1 MKKKILSLIIS
12 SILVIGGGTSVL
24 LHANNEKAP
33 SEITEVNDL
42 SKDSSE
48 DIDIASSDSQIATQE
63 SNEQTKN
70 NKTASEVNTV
80 NDNISSEKS
89 RAVEPNT
96 YPLNNKETQQPNINK
111 GQAPTKEPNKAPA
124 KAPTQSPTKAPTQ
137 ASTVGSSSGSN
148 NNATSKPISKPN
160 NTVSGMPSIPQNH
173 NVEFLAQVE
182 NEILNLCN
190 NERAKAGLKPL
201 SMDETMR
208 KAARYKA
215 EEMLQYGYFDHN
227 SPYTGSP
234 FQLLQKF
241 HVSYNTAGENIQSST
256 GAGRASVTAQSIVNR
271 WMNSPGHRANI
282 LNGNFGRMGIG
293 VAFSSDGNL
302 AYESQ
307 LFAN

>member
-12 SILVIGGGTSVL
+12 SILVIGGGTVSIL
-24 LHANNEKAP
+24 NRTKNNIPSKISEVTKTVEEP
-33 SEITEVNDL
+33 SEDVV
-42 SKDSSE
+42 
-48 DIDIASSDSQIATQE
+48 ASSDSQIATQE
-63 SNEQTKN
+63 SNEQIKN
-70 NKTASEVNTV
+70 NKSASEVNTV
-80 NDNISSEKS
+80 NHNTASENSKATSSNSNSSKS
-89 RAVEPNT
+89 N
-96 YPLNNKETQQPNINK
+96 ETAKASSNK
-111 GQAPTKEPNKAPA
+111 GQASGGET
-124 KAPTQSPTKAPTQ
+124 
-137 ASTVGSSSGSN
+137 SSRSN
-148 NNATSKPISKPN
+148 NNTSKSSSSAN
-160 NTVSGMPSIPQNH
+160 GMPAIPQNH
-173 NVEFLAQVE
+173 NVEFLSQVE
-182 NEILNLCN
+182 NEILTLCN

-241 HVSYNTAGENIQSST
+241 NVSYNTAGENIQSST
-256 GAGRASVTAQSIVNR
+256 GLGKASVTAQDIVNR
-271 WMNSPGHRANI
+271 WMNSAGHRANI
-282 LNGNFGRMGIG
+282 LNANFGRMGIG

>member
-12 SILVIGGGTSVL
+12 SILVIGGGTAVL
-24 LHANNEKAP
+24 FNTTNDNAP
-33 SEITEVNDL
+33 SEISEGSDL
-42 SKDSSE
+42 TKDSSE
-48 DIDIASSDSQIATQE
+48 DMDVASSDSQIATQE
-63 SNEQTKN
+63 SNEQTEN
-70 NKTASEVNTV
+70 NESASEVNTE
-80 NDNISSEKS
+80 NNNISSENS

-96 YPLNNKETQQPNINK
+96 YSLNNNKTQQPNINK
-111 GQAPTKEPNKAPA
+111 GQA
-124 KAPTQSPTKAPTQ
+124 
-137 ASTVGSSSGSN
+137 STGGSSSGSN
-148 NNATSKPISKPN
+148 SNTTSKPTSKPN

-190 NERAKAGLKPL
+190 NERSKAGLKPL

-241 HVSYNTAGENIQSST
+241 NVSYNTAGENIQSST
-256 GAGRASVTAQSIVNR
+256 GAGKASVTAQSIVTR
-271 WMNSPGHRANI
+271 WMNSSGHRANI
-282 LNGNFGRMGIG
+282 LNGSFGRMGIG